1 MSMLTMIPQQKLS
14 DALPPVARELGEQ
27 VKKGEVVVPLLPKV
41 ANRVIS
47 LTQTEDSNAAEL
59 ASLIQSDQTLAGHVI
74 RVANSA
80 AYSPVSSIVSL
91 QQAITR
97 LGMATIA
104 EIALAA
110 TVNASLFNAPGFEAL
125 IQQRLRHSLASGLWA
140 KEVARACRRNVEAA
154 FLGGLLQDIGRP
166 VTIQAASEIAAKLG
180 SFIPPEGM
188 ALLEKTFCRRMSI
201 TVVNKWEMPDSV
213 QQVVKYFDD
222 YQPPHSAK
230 NQTVVAVGGV
240 AIANY
245 FQDNQSGSAN
255 LDTLVAHPIFGE
267 LNLYRD
273 EIEQVVARADKVNA
287 TLEAMQL

>member
-1 MSMLTMIPQQKLS
+1 MLTMIPQQKLS

-125 IQQRLRHSLASGLWA
+125 IQHL
-140 KEVARACRRNVEAA
+140 
-154 FLGGLLQDIGRP
+154 
-166 VTIQAASEIAAKLG
+166 
-180 SFIPPEGM
+180 
-188 ALLEKTFCRRMSI
+188 
-201 TVVNKWEMPDSV
+201 
-213 QQVVKYFDD
+213 
-222 YQPPHSAK
+222 
-230 NQTVVAVGGV
+230 
-240 AIANY
+240 
-245 FQDNQSGSAN
+245 
-255 LDTLVAHPIFGE
+255 TLVCNTACINME
-267 LNLYRD
+267 LVYVRRRSRLLPKNHKYIYLCYFMPN
-273 EIEQVVARADKVNA
+273 IELLLKYYCH
-287 TLEAMQL
+287 